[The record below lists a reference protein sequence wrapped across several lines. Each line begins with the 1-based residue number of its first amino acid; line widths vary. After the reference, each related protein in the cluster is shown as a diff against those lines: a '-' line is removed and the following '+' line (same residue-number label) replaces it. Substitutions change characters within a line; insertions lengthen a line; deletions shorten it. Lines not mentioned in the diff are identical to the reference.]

1 MLVCT
6 GHKLG
11 VKDEE
16 EDEEVVVVVTGG
28 SGGELWL
35 IEVRVIPENP
45 VSILSGDVTGCEWVD
60 SACIRFNK

>member
-1 MLVCT
+1 MGSGHMLVST

-11 VKDEE
+11 VQ
-16 EDEEVVVVVTGG
+16 GRG
-28 SGGELWL
+28 ALANRGAGNSL
-35 IEVRVIPENP
+35 PENP